1 MKSAQVLLSAVLAGL
16 AGVIGTVWVMQPS
29 EAVAVSEPASVSSPA
44 ASSPTSTGQGDAVA
58 ALGAVSLRDQEVAD
72 WLAALSPQA
81 RSAIQRDR
89 ALFDDWARQRLAEK
103 ALIREARQQGWE
115 KREEVTQAIGQ
126 ARDQILLRSYLG
138 AVSQVPEDFPDDAT
152 LRQLYD
158 SRKQELAVP
167 ERYHLRQIFLAVDGT
182 NADQVKARAG
192 QLVKEARAKKGDF
205 AELARR
211 HSDDAASAARGGD
224 IGVQSLAQLTPEAR
238 PVVMALKEGEVSAPF
253 RTASGWH
260 VLKLEKTEAARTAT
274 FDEVRD
280 QLRATVREQRRRQNA
295 EAYLNRLV
303 GEASLSINGAAV
315 TALLENQ

>member
-29 EAVAVSEPASVSSPA
+29 EAVAVSSPAPSSPSLA
-44 ASSPTSTGQGDAVA
+44 GKEDAVA
-58 ALGAVSLRDQEVAD
+58 TLGEVSLHDQEVAQ
-72 WLAALSPQA
+72 WLAALSPSV

-115 KREEVTQAIGQ
+115 KREEVTRAIDQ
-126 ARDQILLRSYLG
+126 ARDQILLRSYLK
-138 AVSQVPEDFPDDAT
+138 AVSRVPEDFPDDAT

-158 SRKQELAVP
+158 SSKQELSVP

-182 NADQVKARAG
+182 NVDQVKKQAE
-192 QLVKEARAKKGDF
+192 QLAKEARGKKGDF

-224 IGVQSLAQLTPEAR
+224 IGVQSIAQLTLEAR
-238 PVVMALKEGEVSAPF
+238 PVVAALKEGEVSAPF

-260 VLKLEKTEAARTAT
+260 VLKLENTEAARTAT

-280 QLRATVREQRRRQNA
+280 RLRATVREQRRRQNA

-315 TALLENQ
+315 TALLENQHQP